1 MTTRLP
7 VAGASQTRHRHHRA
21 TKGEKS
27 ASRAALLYCWTLRY
41 VVKRRII
48 FFSLRFDGCGYRVR
62 VGLASGDK
70 DLCTIF
76 FLHTPTYLSVRGE
89 HVYIHTVNPT
99 SLCCALSI
107 STIPTTRVLYGS
119 SRGVETLPP
128 YRFFFLPFPC
138 LEQIEEVEGKD
149 VFLFRVGTRKRKR
162 VIDTVQRSPTTFY
175 FCSLFPFSAHAAL
188 QPTRGRLETC
198 LCEGK
203 KERGRGVSDGT
214 FRLLRSGID
223 VPVTCTGCTVG
234 CILRPYVPYLL
245 IYRVIKQ
252 EKRHATYTAARG

>member
-21 TKGEKS
+21 TQGDKS

-76 FLHTPTYLSVRGE
+76 LHAHTDTHLPLCEGGTCT
-89 HVYIHTVNPT
+89 HTTVNPT
-99 SLCCALSI
+99 SLCCTLLYPLS
-107 STIPTTRVLYGS
+107 R
-119 SRGVETLPP
+119 PP
-128 YRFFFLPFPC
+128 AYYMVRREAWRLCLRTAFFLPLPC
-138 LEQIEEVEGKD
+138 LEQIEEVD
-149 VFLFRVGTRKRKR
+149 VFCSVSVPEKKER

-175 FCSLFPFSAHAAL
+175 FLFLFSLSAHAAL

-198 LCEGK
+198 LFVKEGK
-203 KERGRGVSDGT
+203 KERGRGGGGV
-214 FRLLRSGID
+214 
-223 VPVTCTGCTVG
+223 
-234 CILRPYVPYLL
+234 
-245 IYRVIKQ
+245 
-252 EKRHATYTAARG
+252 